1 MVGNREN
8 NSERPRL
15 RRVFTQPG
23 PKADMASAV
32 VQVTQSQHP
41 LRRCLGW
48 KVPRASRGAKRD
60 PARTEFGPAGGARPH
75 SSGGQ
80 PDRSARRKDDFTIRR
95 WKGAIAAI

>member
-1 MVGNREN
+1 MRGQTDAN
-8 NSERPRL
+8 
-15 RRVFTQPG
+15 G
-23 PKADMASAV
+23 PEADMASAL
-32 VQVTQSQHP
+32 VQVTQSQRL

-60 PARTEFGPAGGARPH
+60 YPARTEFGSAGGARPH

-95 WKGAIAAI
+95 WKGAIPAI